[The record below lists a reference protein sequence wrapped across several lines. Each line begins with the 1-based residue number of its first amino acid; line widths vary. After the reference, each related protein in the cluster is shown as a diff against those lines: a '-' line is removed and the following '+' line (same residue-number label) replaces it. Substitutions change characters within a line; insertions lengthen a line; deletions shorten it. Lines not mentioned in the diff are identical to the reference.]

1 MLIDIIEKIYNDESK
16 IFKYLEKKYKKD
28 GIKYISNFIQGVNSE
43 DLLRKILKNY
53 GALISDSAQ
62 ISTKLVIDNAVTN
75 DFSNLVV
82 SDGCYIGKDVF
93 FDLVEKIIIEED
105 AAISGRVSI
114 ITHGDPGTG
123 KFMEKNIYKR
133 KVGGVKI
140 GKKSWIGAGSIIL
153 PGVNIGQCCIVGAGA
168 VVNKDI
174 PSFSLAVGVP
184 ARVVKQFNKTG
195 GACEKM

>member
-1 MLIDIIEKIYNDESK
+1 MLIDIIEKIYNNETR
-16 IFKYLEKKYKKD
+16 IFKYLEKKYKKE
-28 GIKYISNFIQGVNSE
+28 GIKYISNFAQKVDSE
-43 DLLRKILKNY
+43 DLLKKILRNY
-53 GALISDSAQ
+53 GALISNSAQ
-62 ISTKLVIDNAVTN
+62 ISTNIVIDNAVTN
-75 DFSNLVV
+75 DFSNLVI

-93 FDLVEKIIIEED
+93 FDLVEKIIIEKD
-105 AAISGRVSI
+105 AAISGRVLI

-153 PGVNIGQCCIVGAGA
+153 PGVNIGQCCIIGAGA
-168 VVNKDI
+168 VVNRDI

-184 ARVVKQFNKTG
+184 ARVIKQFDKKG
-195 GACEKM
+195 GCREEV